1 MSHSAVLLLG
11 LVACDGLVATLPPAP
26 LDARRAGCLQLAG
39 NKRRK
44 ARGREAALRLAGL
57 GDRPLADDQG
67 DLEPRRPWRPWR
79 GAGAQKRGGRQ
90 TTLASQVDE
99 LSRAL
104 STAASVARLLASTNA
119 TLAEAAL
126 RAAAPLCDATGAD
139 PALGSGALGG
149 DALGQGGRRRR
160 WRLRGA
166 GAEKRRAEGARSQ
179 AGPKGPPV
187 KLRGPLS

>member
-1 MSHSAVLLLG
+1 MCMCMNMSHSAVLLLG
-11 LVACDGLVATLPPAP
+11 LVACDGLVATRCSA

-79 GAGAQKRGGRQ
+79 GAGAKKRGGRQ
-90 TTLASQVDE
+90 TALASQVDE

-126 RAAAPLCDATGAD
+126 RAMRPVLTQ
-139 PALGSGALGG
+139 LSGAELSGETLWGKGAGG
-149 DALGQGGRRRR
+149 GAGGFAARARKKGARTAPVR
-160 WRLRGA
+160 WRG
-166 GAEKRRAEGARSQ
+166 
-179 AGPKGPPV
+179 KGDLP
-187 KLRGPLS
+187 